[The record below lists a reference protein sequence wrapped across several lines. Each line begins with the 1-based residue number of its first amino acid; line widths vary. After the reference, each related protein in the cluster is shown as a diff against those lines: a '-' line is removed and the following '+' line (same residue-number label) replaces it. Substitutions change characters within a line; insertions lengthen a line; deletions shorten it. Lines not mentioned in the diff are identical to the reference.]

1 MPNSSSE
8 FTIIV
13 QGMDCANCA
22 RSVEAGVAQLPG
34 VHSCELNFTTERLQV
49 RGIISRAQVIQ
60 RVRDLGYEVAE
71 GPTSRSEPG
80 VASAPPNIL
89 MFMWARPATRL
100 ALIGAMLMLPGA
112 ILHELLGWEAQWIDA
127 LAIAALALTIVPV
140 ARGAWRGLIVSRG
153 FNIHALM
160 TIATVGAMFIGAT
173 IEAAMILVL
182 FTIGEALEGYTATRA
197 RHAIK
202 SLIEVVPPMAIRLD
216 PAAGEQQV
224 AVSALRI
231 GDRILVRPGERIPI
245 DGILY
250 TGYSA
255 VNQAPITGE
264 SRLVE
269 KEPGAELF
277 AGSINGEGSLEVTVT
292 RLAEDTTIARMIRLV
307 EEAQERRAPV
317 QRFIDRFARS
327 YTPAVILLA
336 LLVALVP
343 PLFFNQP
350 FWHGATESAGWLYRG
365 LALLVV
371 ACPCALVISTPVTLV
386 SAMSAAAR
394 SGVLIKGGIFLEQ
407 LSKLRAIA
415 FDKTGTLT
423 SGRPAVV
430 ALRAAA
436 CPAPTATA
444 LGHCTACDELLA
456 LAGAVERRS
465 EHPLA
470 HAITMASTARGL
482 DAQLPRAEAVTA
494 LVGRGVSG
502 QVGGRDVLVGSHRHF
517 DSVISHD
524 AAHCEAAHA
533 DAAGGYTPV
542 MVSVGGEY
550 CGTITLADTLR
561 PTSREAVAQLR
572 AQGLQALVMLTG
584 DQRSTAERLASEVG
598 VTELQAELLPA
609 QKVAAVESLQRT
621 YGSVAMVGD
630 GINDTPA
637 LAAANVGIAIGGTS
651 QAMETADVTLMSDD
665 LRRIPFVIGLSRAAM
680 ECVRV
685 NIALSILIK
694 LIFLVLALLG
704 QSSVWM
710 AVLADTGT
718 SLLVTLNGMRLLGY
732 RSEEQAKLRRG

>member
-1 MPNSSSE
+1 MLNNSSE

-22 RSVEAGVAQLPG
+22 RAVETGVAQLSG
-34 VHSCELNFTTERLQV
+34 VQSCELNFTTERLQV
-49 RGIISRAQVIQ
+49 RGTISREQVIQ

-71 GPTSRSEPG
+71 GATLRSESR
-80 VASAPPNIL
+80 VAATPPTPPA
-89 MFMWARPATRL
+89 FMWARPVTRL
-100 ALIGAMLMLPGA
+100 ALMGAMLMLPGA
-112 ILHELLGWEAQWIDA
+112 ILHELLGWEAPWIDA
-127 LAIAALALTIVPV
+127 LALAALALTIGPV
-140 ARGAWRGLIVSRG
+140 VRGAWRGLIMNRG
-153 FNIHALM
+153 LNIHALM
-160 TIATVGAMFIGAT
+160 TIATIGAMFIGAT

-197 RHAIK
+197 RHVIK

-216 PAAGEQQV
+216 PSGGEQQV
-224 AVSALRI
+224 AVSTLRI

-245 DGILY
+245 DGLLHA
-250 TGYSA
+250 GYSM

-264 SRLVE
+264 SRLIE

-292 RLAEDTTIARMIRLV
+292 HLADDTTLARMIRLV
-307 EEAQERRAPV
+307 EEAQERQAPV

-350 FWHGATESAGWLYRG
+350 FWHGATESSGWLYRA

-394 SGVLIKGGIFLEQ
+394 SGVLIKGGLFLEQ

-423 SGRPAVV
+423 SGHPTVV

-436 CPAPTATA
+436 CPATSATP
-444 LGHCTACDELLA
+444 LGHCAACDELLA

-470 HAITMASTARGL
+470 HAITLASAARGL
-482 DAQLPRAEAVTA
+482 DTRLPRAEAVTA

-502 QVGGRDVLVGSHRHF
+502 QVGGRGVLVGSHRHF
-517 DSVISHD
+517 DSAISHD
-524 AAHCEAAHA
+524 AAHCRAAHD
-533 DAAGGYTPV
+533 DAAGGHTPV
-542 MVSVGGEY
+542 MVSVEGGY

-561 PTSREAVAQLR
+561 PTSREAIAQLR
-572 AQGLQALVMLTG
+572 AQGLQAVVMLTG

-609 QKVAAVESLQRT
+609 EKVAAVELLQRR

-680 ECVRV
+680 ECVKV
-685 NIALSILIK
+685 NVALSILIK
-694 LIFLVLALLG
+694 LVFLVLALLG
-704 QSSVWM
+704 QSSMWM